1 MAVTP
6 SRVEITEGGSAVLSA
21 SVSPEAAS
29 DRAVAWSSSDR
40 SVATVDKSGTV
51 HGLKPGTAT
60 VTATAEGKSGTCA
73 VTVKA
78 KAVNVTEV
86 TLDKTELTLTEGETG
101 TLTAT
106 VKPDNADN
114 RKVTW
119 SSDKTEIATVDG
131 SGRVTAVK
139 AGEAVITVTTED
151 GGKTATCKVTV
162 KAKAVNVTEVTLDR
176 AELTLTE
183 GETETLTATVRPD
196 NADNRKVTWSS
207 DKTEIATVDGAGKV
221 TAVKPGEAVVTVTT
235 EDGGKTATCKVTV
248 KAKTVNVTEVT
259 LDRTELTLTE
269 GETETLMA
277 TVRPDNADNRKVT
290 WISDKTDVATV
301 GGDGRV
307 TAVKAG
313 EAVITVTTEDGGKT
327 ATCKVTVKAKAVNVT
342 DVSLDRTEL
351 TLTEGETETL
361 TATVKPDNAD
371 NRKVTWSSDK
381 TDVATVDGAGRVTA
395 VKAGEATV
403 TVTTE
408 DGGRTATCKVTVKAK
423 TVNVTEVTLD
433 RTELTLTE
441 GETETLMATVRPDNA
456 DNRKVTWIS
465 DKTDV
470 ATVGGDGRVT
480 AVKAGEAVVTVTTED
495 GGKTATCKVTVKAKA
510 VNVTD
515 VSLDR
520 TELTLTEGETETLTA
535 TVKPDNAD
543 NRKVTWS
550 SDKTD
555 VATVDGAGRVTAVKA
570 GEAVITVTTEDG
582 GKTATCKV
590 TVKAKTVP
598 VTGVEV
604 NPWAVTLSV
613 RGTSKLSYT
622 IRPADATNQNVKW
635 ESESPSVA
643 TVDSE
648 GNVQGVAAG
657 TAKICVTTEDGG
669 FKSYCT
675 VTVKKAESKFE
686 VGGLWYEYF
695 GQNKARVIPDPD
707 GSKYGGNISI
717 PGQIEYGGITYSV
730 VHIGSRA
737 FYECA
742 DLKSVTLGEGIEYIG
757 TWAFYNCP
765 NLERITFSSTMGS
778 FNTDNPVFER
788 CPKLEIVTT
797 PKTSESQRY
806 YFYTHGGVLYRHCYY
821 SAYTGTFSKET
832 EALSWLPE
840 KTTGAFAIKDGV
852 EVIDEFSLSFTG
864 IDKIIIPES
873 VKYIGPRFFNDS
885 KTPLEIELNWRT
897 KEDIDRISTIESD
910 PSRFFF
916 VRTDRSA
923 VKVTVPKGT
932 KSLYESHWLWS
943 HLGGIEERP

>member
-6 SRVEITEGGSAVLSA
+6 SRIEIIEGESAVLSA

-40 SVATVDKSGTV
+40 SVATVDKAGTV
-51 HGLKPGTAT
+51 HGLRPGTAT

-86 TLDKTELTLTEGETG
+86 TLDRAELTLTEGETETLTATVKPDNADNRKVAWSSDKTDVATVDGAGKVTAVKAGEAVVTVTTEDGGKTASCKVTVKAKAVNVTEVTLDRTELTLTEGETG

-119 SSDKTEIATVDG
+119 ISDKTDVATVDG
-131 SGRVTAVK
+131 DGRVTAVK
-139 AGEAVITVTTED
+139 AGV
-151 GGKTATCKVTV
+151 AT
-162 KAKAVNVTEVTLDR
+162 
-176 AELTLTE
+176 
-183 GETETLTATVRPD
+183 
-196 NADNRKVTWSS
+196 
-207 DKTEIATVDGAGKV
+207 
-221 TAVKPGEAVVTVTT
+221 VTVTT
-235 EDGGKTATCKVTV
+235 EDGGKTASCKVTV
-248 KAKTVNVTEVT
+248 KAKAVNVTEVT

-269 GETETLMA
+269 GETGTLTA
-277 TVRPDNADNRKVT
+277 TVKPDNADNRKVT

-301 GGDGRV
+301 DGDGRV

-313 EAVITVTTEDGGKT
+313 
-327 ATCKVTVKAKAVNVT
+327 
-342 DVSLDRTEL
+342 
-351 TLTEGETETL
+351 
-361 TATVKPDNAD
+361 
-371 NRKVTWSSDK
+371 
-381 TDVATVDGAGRVTA
+381 VAT
-395 VKAGEATV
+395 
-403 TVTTE
+403 
-408 DGGRTATCKVTVKAK
+408 
-423 TVNVTEVTLD
+423 
-433 RTELTLTE
+433 
-441 GETETLMATVRPDNA
+441 
-456 DNRKVTWIS
+456 
-465 DKTDV
+465 
-470 ATVGGDGRVT
+470 
-480 AVKAGEAVVTVTTED
+480 VTVTTED
-495 GGKTATCKVTVKAKA
+495 GGKTASCKVTVKAKA
-510 VNVTD
+510 
-515 VSLDR
+515 
-520 TELTLTEGETETLTA
+520 
-535 TVKPDNAD
+535 
-543 NRKVTWS
+543 
-550 SDKTD
+550 
-555 VATVDGAGRVTAVKA
+555 
-570 GEAVITVTTEDG
+570 
-582 GKTATCKV
+582 
-590 TVKAKTVP
+590 VP

-604 NPWAVTLSV
+604 NPWVVTLSV

-695 GQNKARVIPDPD
+695 YGPNLARVIPDPD

-742 DLKSVTLGEGIEYIG
+742 DLKSVTLGEGIKYIG
-757 TWAFYNCP
+757 AWAFYNCP
-765 NLERITFSSTMGS
+765 NLERITFSSTMNS
-778 FNTDNPVFER
+778 FDTGNPVFVR

-806 YFYTHGGVLYRHCYY
+806 YFYTHDGALYRHCYY
-821 SAYTGTFSKET
+821 SAYTGTFRKET

-840 KTTGAFAIKDGV
+840 KTTGVFAIKDGV
-852 EVIDEFSLSFTG
+852 EVIDDFSLSLTG

-873 VKYIGPRFFNDS
+873 VKYIGPKFFNDS

-916 VRTDRSA
+916 VHTDRSA

>member
-1 MAVTP
+1 MTVTP
-6 SRVEITEGGSAVLSA
+6 SRIEIIEGGSAALSA
-21 SVSPEAAS
+21 RVSPEAAS

-40 SVATVDKSGTV
+40 SVATVDKAGTV

-78 KAVNVTEV
+78 KAVGVTEV
-86 TLDKTELTLTEGETG
+86 TLDKTELTLTEGETE

-106 VKPDNADN
+106 VRPDNADN

-131 SGRVTAVK
+131 AGRVTAVK

-151 GGKTATCKVTV
+151 GGKTATCAVTV

-176 AELTLTE
+176 TELTLTE

-235 EDGGKTATCKVTV
+235 EDGGKTATCRVTV
-248 KAKTVNVTEVT
+248 KAKTVGVTEVT
-259 LDRTELTLTE
+259 
-269 GETETLMA
+269 
-277 TVRPDNADNRKVT
+277 
-290 WISDKTDVATV
+290 
-301 GGDGRV
+301 
-307 TAVKAG
+307 
-313 EAVITVTTEDGGKT
+313 
-327 ATCKVTVKAKAVNVT
+327 
-342 DVSLDRTEL
+342 LDRTEL

-381 TDVATVDGAGRVTA
+381 TEVATVDGAGKVTA
-395 VKAGEATV
+395 VKAGEAT
-403 TVTTE
+403 
-408 DGGRTATCKVTVKAK
+408 
-423 TVNVTEVTLD
+423 
-433 RTELTLTE
+433 
-441 GETETLMATVRPDNA
+441 
-456 DNRKVTWIS
+456 
-465 DKTDV
+465 
-470 ATVGGDGRVT
+470 
-480 AVKAGEAVVTVTTED
+480 VTVTTED

-510 VNVTD
+510 
-515 VSLDR
+515 
-520 TELTLTEGETETLTA
+520 
-535 TVKPDNAD
+535 
-543 NRKVTWS
+543 
-550 SDKTD
+550 
-555 VATVDGAGRVTAVKA
+555 
-570 GEAVITVTTEDG
+570 
-582 GKTATCKV
+582 
-590 TVKAKTVP
+590 VP

-695 GQNKARVIPDPD
+695 GPNFGPNKARVIPDPD
-707 GSKYGGNISI
+707 GIKYGGNISI

-730 VHIGSRA
+730 YQIGSRA

-742 DLKSVTLGEGIEYIG
+742 DLKSVTLGEGIGYIDA
-757 TWAFYNCP
+757 WAFYNCP
-765 NLERITFSSTMGS
+765 NLERITFSSTMES

-797 PKTSESQRY
+797 PKTSESQRD
-806 YFYTHGGVLYRHCYY
+806 YFYTHGGVLYKHCYY
-821 SAYTGTFSKET
+821 SSDTGET
-832 EALSWLPE
+832 EVLSWLPE
-840 KTTGAFAIKDGV
+840 KTTGVFAIKDGV
-852 EVIDEFSLSFTG
+852 EAIDRYSLTFTG

-873 VKYIGPRFFNDS
+873 VKYIETRFFNDS

-910 PSRFFF
+910 PSSFFF
-916 VRTDRSA
+916 FRTDRSA

-943 HLGGIEERP
+943 HLGGIKERP

>member
-6 SRVEITEGGSAVLSA
+6 SRVEIIEGGSAVLSA

-40 SVATVDKSGTV
+40 SVATVDKAGTV
-51 HGLKPGTAT
+51 HGLRPGTAT

-86 TLDKTELTLTEGETG
+86 TLDRTELTLTEGETE
-101 TLTAT
+101 TLTAR

-119 SSDKTEIATVDG
+119 SSDKTEVATVGGD
-131 SGRVTAVK
+131 GRVTAVK
-139 AGEAVITVTTED
+139 AGVAVVTVTTED

-162 KAKAVNVTEVTLDR
+162 KAKAVNVTEVTLD
-176 AELTLTE
+176 
-183 GETETLTATVRPD
+183 
-196 NADNRKVTWSS
+196 K
-207 DKTEIATVDGAGKV
+207 
-221 TAVKPGEAVVTVTT
+221 
-235 EDGGKTATCKVTV
+235 
-248 KAKTVNVTEVT
+248 
-259 LDRTELTLTE
+259 TELTLTE
-269 GETETLMA
+269 GEA
-277 TVRPDNADNRKVT
+277 
-290 WISDKTDVATV
+290 
-301 GGDGRV
+301 
-307 TAVKAG
+307 
-313 EAVITVTTEDGGKT
+313 
-327 ATCKVTVKAKAVNVT
+327 
-342 DVSLDRTEL
+342 
-351 TLTEGETETL
+351 ETL

-371 NRKVTWSSDK
+371 NKKVTWS
-381 TDVATVDGAGRVTA
+381 
-395 VKAGEATV
+395 
-403 TVTTE
+403 
-408 DGGRTATCKVTVKAK
+408 
-423 TVNVTEVTLD
+423 
-433 RTELTLTE
+433 
-441 GETETLMATVRPDNA
+441 
-456 DNRKVTWIS
+456 S

-495 GGKTATCKVTVKAKA
+495 GGKTATCRVTVKAKA

-515 VSLDR
+515 VTLDR
-520 TELTLTEGETETLTA
+520 TELTLTEGDTETLTATVKPDNADNKKVKWSSDKTDVATVGGDGRVTAVKAGEAVVTVTTEDGGKTATCRVTVKAKAVSVTDVTLDKTELTLTEGETETLTA

-543 NRKVTWS
+543 NKKVKWS

-570 GEAVITVTTEDG
+570 GEAVVTVTTEDG
-582 GKTATCKV
+582 EKTASCKV
-590 TVKAKTVP
+590 TVKAKAVP

-604 NPWAVTLSV
+604 YPWVVTLSV

-695 GQNKARVIPDPD
+695 YSPNLARVIPDPD

-730 VHIGSRA
+730 VQIWCRA

-742 DLKSVTLGEGIEYIG
+742 DLKSVTLGEGIGYIDA
-757 TWAFYNCP
+757 WAFYNCP
-765 NLERITFSSTMGS
+765 NLERITFSSTMNS
-778 FNTDNPVFER
+778 FDTGNPVFER

-797 PKTSESQRY
+797 PKTSESQRD
-806 YFYTHGGVLYRHCYY
+806 YFYTHGGALYKHCYY
-821 SAYTGTFSKET
+821 SAYTGTFSKVT
-832 EALSWLPE
+832 EVLSWLPE

-852 EVIDEFSLSFTG
+852 EVIDEYSLSFTG

-873 VKYIGPRFFNDS
+873 VKYIETRFFNDS

-897 KEDIDRISTIESD
+897 KEDIDRISTIVSD

-916 VRTDRSA
+916 FRTDRSA

>member
-1 MAVTP
+1 MTVTP
-6 SRVEITEGGSAVLSA
+6 SRIEIIEGGSAALSA

-29 DRAVAWSSSDR
+29 DRVVSWSSSDR
-40 SVATVDKSGTV
+40 SVATVDKTGTV
-51 HGLKPGTAT
+51 QGLKPGTAT

-86 TLDKTELTLTEGETG
+86 TLDKTELTLTEGETE

-119 SSDKTEIATVDG
+119 I
-131 SGRVTAVK
+131 
-139 AGEAVITVTTED
+139 
-151 GGKTATCKVTV
+151 
-162 KAKAVNVTEVTLDR
+162 
-176 AELTLTE
+176 
-183 GETETLTATVRPD
+183 
-196 NADNRKVTWSS
+196 S
-207 DKTEIATVDGAGKV
+207 DKTEIATVDGAGRV
-221 TAVKPGEAVVTVTT
+221 TAVKAGEAVVTVTT
-235 EDGGKTATCKVTV
+235 EDGGKTASCKVTV
-248 KAKTVNVTEVT
+248 KAKTVSVTEVT
-259 LDRTELTLTE
+259 LD
-269 GETETLMA
+269 
-277 TVRPDNADNRKVT
+277 K
-290 WISDKTDVATV
+290 
-301 GGDGRV
+301 
-307 TAVKAG
+307 
-313 EAVITVTTEDGGKT
+313 
-327 ATCKVTVKAKAVNVT
+327 
-342 DVSLDRTEL
+342 TEL

-371 NRKVTWSSDK
+371 NKKVK
-381 TDVATVDGAGRVTA
+381 
-395 VKAGEATV
+395 
-403 TVTTE
+403 
-408 DGGRTATCKVTVKAK
+408 
-423 TVNVTEVTLD
+423 
-433 RTELTLTE
+433 
-441 GETETLMATVRPDNA
+441 
-456 DNRKVTWIS
+456 
-465 DKTDV
+465 
-470 ATVGGDGRVT
+470 
-480 AVKAGEAVVTVTTED
+480 
-495 GGKTATCKVTVKAKA
+495 
-510 VNVTD
+510 
-515 VSLDR
+515 
-520 TELTLTEGETETLTA
+520 
-535 TVKPDNAD
+535 
-543 NRKVTWS
+543 WS

-570 GEAVITVTTEDG
+570 GEAVVTVTTEDG
-582 GKTATCKV
+582 GKTASCKV
-590 TVKAKTVP
+590 TVKAKVVP

-686 VGGLWYEYF
+686 VGGLWYEYYY
-695 GQNKARVIPDPD
+695 GPNLARVIPDPD

-742 DLKSVTLGEGIEYIG
+742 DLKSVTLGEGIEYIDAQ
-757 TWAFYNCP
+757 AFYNCP
-765 NLERITFSSTMGS
+765 NLERITFSSTMES
-778 FNTDNPVFER
+778 FDTRNPVFER

-797 PKTSESQRY
+797 PKTSESQRD
-806 YFYTHGGVLYRHCYY
+806 YFYTHGGALYKHCYY
-821 SAYTGTFSKET
+821 SEDTGVT
-832 EALSWLPE
+832 EVLSWLPE
-840 KTTGAFAIKDGV
+840 KTTGVFTIKDGV
-852 EVIDEFSLSFTG
+852 EVIDHYSLTYTG

-873 VKYIGPRFFNDS
+873 VKYIESRFFNDS

-910 PSRFFF
+910 PSSFFF
-916 VRTDRSA
+916 FRTDRSA

>member
-6 SRVEITEGGSAVLSA
+6 SRIEIIEGGSAVLSA

-51 HGLKPGTAT
+51 HGLRPGTAT

-119 SSDKTEIATVDG
+119 SSDKTDVATVDG
-131 SGRVTAVK
+131 AGRVTAVK
-139 AGEAVITVTTED
+139 AGEAVVMVTTED

-176 AELTLTE
+176 TELTLTE
-183 GETETLTATVRPD
+183 GEAETLTATVRPD
-196 NADNRKVTWSS
+196 NADNKKVKWSS
-207 DKTEIATVDGAGKV
+207 DKTE
-221 TAVKPGEAVVTVTT
+221 
-235 EDGGKTATCKVTV
+235 
-248 KAKTVNVTEVT
+248 
-259 LDRTELTLTE
+259 
-269 GETETLMA
+269 
-277 TVRPDNADNRKVT
+277 
-290 WISDKTDVATV
+290 
-301 GGDGRV
+301 
-307 TAVKAG
+307 
-313 EAVITVTTEDGGKT
+313 
-327 ATCKVTVKAKAVNVT
+327 
-342 DVSLDRTEL
+342 
-351 TLTEGETETL
+351 
-361 TATVKPDNAD
+361 
-371 NRKVTWSSDK
+371 
-381 TDVATVDGAGRVTA
+381 VATVDG
-395 VKAGEATV
+395 
-403 TVTTE
+403 
-408 DGGRTATCKVTVKAK
+408 D
-423 TVNVTEVTLD
+423 
-433 RTELTLTE
+433 
-441 GETETLMATVRPDNA
+441 
-456 DNRKVTWIS
+456 
-465 DKTDV
+465 
-470 ATVGGDGRVT
+470 
-480 AVKAGEAVVTVTTED
+480 
-495 GGKTATCKVTVKAKA
+495 
-510 VNVTD
+510 
-515 VSLDR
+515 
-520 TELTLTEGETETLTA
+520 
-535 TVKPDNAD
+535 
-543 NRKVTWS
+543 
-550 SDKTD
+550 
-555 VATVDGAGRVTAVKA
+555 GRVTAVKA

-604 NPWAVTLSV
+604 YPWVVTLSV

-695 GQNKARVIPDPD
+695 YSPNLARVIPDPD

-730 VHIGSRA
+730 YQIGSRA
-737 FYECA
+737 FSDCT
-742 DLKSVTLGEGIEYIG
+742 DLKSVTLGEGIGYIDA
-757 TWAFYNCP
+757 WAFYNCP
-765 NLERITFSSTMGS
+765 NLERITFSSTMNS
-778 FNTDNPVFER
+778 FDTGNPVFER

-797 PKTSESQRY
+797 PKTSESQRD
-806 YFYTHGGVLYRHCYY
+806 YFYTHGGALYKHCYY
-821 SAYTGTFSKET
+821 SAYTGTFSKVT
-832 EALSWLPE
+832 EVLSWLPE

-852 EVIDEFSLSFTG
+852 EVIDEYSLSFTG

-873 VKYIGPRFFNDS
+873 VKYIEARFFNDS

>member
-6 SRVEITEGGSAVLSA
+6 SRIEIIEGGSAALSA
-21 SVSPEAAS
+21 RVSPEAAS

-40 SVATVDKSGTV
+40 SVATVDKTGTV
-51 HGLKPGTAT
+51 QGLKPGTAT
-60 VTATAEGKSGTCA
+60 VTATAEGKSGTCT

-86 TLDKTELTLTEGETG
+86 T
-101 TLTAT
+101 
-106 VKPDNADN
+106 
-114 RKVTW
+114 
-119 SSDKTEIATVDG
+119 
-131 SGRVTAVK
+131 
-139 AGEAVITVTTED
+139 
-151 GGKTATCKVTV
+151 
-162 KAKAVNVTEVTLDR
+162 
-176 AELTLTE
+176 
-183 GETETLTATVRPD
+183 
-196 NADNRKVTWSS
+196 
-207 DKTEIATVDGAGKV
+207 
-221 TAVKPGEAVVTVTT
+221 
-235 EDGGKTATCKVTV
+235 
-248 KAKTVNVTEVT
+248 
-259 LDRTELTLTE
+259 
-269 GETETLMA
+269 
-277 TVRPDNADNRKVT
+277 
-290 WISDKTDVATV
+290 
-301 GGDGRV
+301 
-307 TAVKAG
+307 
-313 EAVITVTTEDGGKT
+313 
-327 ATCKVTVKAKAVNVT
+327 
-342 DVSLDRTEL
+342 LDRTEL

-381 TDVATVDGAGRVTA
+381 TEVATVDGAGRVTA
-395 VKAGEATV
+395 VKAGEAVV

-408 DGGRTATCKVTVKAK
+408 DGGKTATCKVTVKAK
-423 TVNVTEVTLD
+423 AVSVTEVTLD
-433 RTELTLTE
+433 RAELTLTE
-441 GETETLMATVRPDNA
+441 GEAETLTATVKPDNA
-456 DNRKVTWIS
+456 DNKKVKWSS
-465 DKTDV
+465 DKTEI

-510 VNVTD
+510 
-515 VSLDR
+515 
-520 TELTLTEGETETLTA
+520 
-535 TVKPDNAD
+535 
-543 NRKVTWS
+543 
-550 SDKTD
+550 
-555 VATVDGAGRVTAVKA
+555 
-570 GEAVITVTTEDG
+570 
-582 GKTATCKV
+582 
-590 TVKAKTVP
+590 VP

-707 GSKYGGNISI
+707 GSKYGGDISI

-730 VHIGSRA
+730 VQIWSYA
-737 FYECA
+737 FSDCT
-742 DLKSVTLGEGIEYIG
+742 DLKSVTLGEGIGYIDAY
-757 TWAFYNCP
+757 AFYNCP
-765 NLERITFSSTMGS
+765 NLERITFSSTMEWFDTG
-778 FNTDNPVFER
+778 NPVFER

-806 YFYTHGGVLYRHCYY
+806 YFYTHDGALYRHCYY
-821 SAYTGTFSKET
+821 SADTGET
-832 EALSWLPE
+832 EVLSWLPE
-840 KTTGAFAIKDGV
+840 KTTGVFAIKDGV
-852 EVIDEFSLSFTG
+852 EVIDDYSLTFTG

-873 VKYIGPRFFNDS
+873 VKYIETRFFNDS

>member
-1 MAVTP
+1 MTVTP
-6 SRVEITEGGSAVLSA
+6 SRIEIIEGGSAALSA
-21 SVSPEAAS
+21 RVSPEAAS

-40 SVATVDKSGTV
+40 SVATVDKTGTV
-51 HGLKPGTAT
+51 QGLKPGTAT
-60 VTATAEGKSGTCA
+60 VTATAEGKSGICA

-86 TLDKTELTLTEGETG
+86 TLDKTELTLTEGETE

-119 SSDKTEIATVDG
+119 RSDKTEIATVDG
-131 SGRVTAVK
+131 AGKVTAVK
-139 AGEAVITVTTED
+139 AGEAVVTVTTED
-151 GGKTATCKVTV
+151 GGKTASCKVTV
-162 KAKAVNVTEVTLDR
+162 KAKAVGVTEVSLDKT
-176 AELTLTE
+176 ELTLTE

-196 NADNRKVTWSS
+196 NADNRKVKWS
-207 DKTEIATVDGAGKV
+207 
-221 TAVKPGEAVVTVTT
+221 
-235 EDGGKTATCKVTV
+235 
-248 KAKTVNVTEVT
+248 
-259 LDRTELTLTE
+259 
-269 GETETLMA
+269 
-277 TVRPDNADNRKVT
+277 
-290 WISDKTDVATV
+290 SDKTDVATV

-307 TAVKAG
+307 TAVKPG
-313 EAVITVTTEDGGKT
+313 EAVVTVATEDGGKT
-327 ATCKVTVKAKAVNVT
+327 ATCKVTVKAKV
-342 DVSLDRTEL
+342 
-351 TLTEGETETL
+351 
-361 TATVKPDNAD
+361 
-371 NRKVTWSSDK
+371 
-381 TDVATVDGAGRVTA
+381 
-395 VKAGEATV
+395 
-403 TVTTE
+403 
-408 DGGRTATCKVTVKAK
+408 
-423 TVNVTEVTLD
+423 
-433 RTELTLTE
+433 
-441 GETETLMATVRPDNA
+441 
-456 DNRKVTWIS
+456 
-465 DKTDV
+465 
-470 ATVGGDGRVT
+470 
-480 AVKAGEAVVTVTTED
+480 
-495 GGKTATCKVTVKAKA
+495 
-510 VNVTD
+510 
-515 VSLDR
+515 
-520 TELTLTEGETETLTA
+520 
-535 TVKPDNAD
+535 
-543 NRKVTWS
+543 
-550 SDKTD
+550 
-555 VATVDGAGRVTAVKA
+555 
-570 GEAVITVTTEDG
+570 
-582 GKTATCKV
+582 
-590 TVKAKTVP
+590 VP

-695 GQNKARVIPDPD
+695 GQNKARVIPGPD
-707 GSKYGGNISI
+707 GSKYGGDISI

-730 VHIGSRA
+730 VQIWSDA
-737 FYECA
+737 FCECA
-742 DLKSVTLGEGIEYIG
+742 DLKSVTLGEGIGYIG
-757 TWAFYNCP
+757 AYAFYNCP
-765 NLERITFSSTMGS
+765 NLERITFSSTMES
-778 FNTDNPVFER
+778 FNTGNPVFER

-821 SAYTGTFSKET
+821 SADTGET
-832 EALSWLPE
+832 EVLSWLPE
-840 KTTGAFAIKDGV
+840 KTTGVFAIKDGV
-852 EVIDEFSLSFTG
+852 DVIDEYSLSFTG

-873 VKYIGPRFFNDS
+873 VKYIGSRFFNDS

>member
-6 SRVEITEGGSAVLSA
+6 SRIEIIEGESAVLSA

-40 SVATVDKSGTV
+40 SVATVDKAGTV
-51 HGLKPGTAT
+51 HGLRPGTAT

-86 TLDKTELTLTEGETG
+86 TLDKTELTLTEGET
-101 TLTAT
+101 
-106 VKPDNADN
+106 
-114 RKVTW
+114 
-119 SSDKTEIATVDG
+119 
-131 SGRVTAVK
+131 
-139 AGEAVITVTTED
+139 
-151 GGKTATCKVTV
+151 
-162 KAKAVNVTEVTLDR
+162 
-176 AELTLTE
+176 
-183 GETETLTATVRPD
+183 
-196 NADNRKVTWSS
+196 
-207 DKTEIATVDGAGKV
+207 
-221 TAVKPGEAVVTVTT
+221 
-235 EDGGKTATCKVTV
+235 
-248 KAKTVNVTEVT
+248 
-259 LDRTELTLTE
+259 
-269 GETETLMA
+269 
-277 TVRPDNADNRKVT
+277 
-290 WISDKTDVATV
+290 
-301 GGDGRV
+301 
-307 TAVKAG
+307 
-313 EAVITVTTEDGGKT
+313 
-327 ATCKVTVKAKAVNVT
+327 
-342 DVSLDRTEL
+342 
-351 TLTEGETETL
+351 ETL

-381 TDVATVDGAGRVTA
+381 TDVATVGGVGRVTA
-395 VKAGEATV
+395 VKAGEAVV

-408 DGGRTATCKVTVKAK
+408 DGGKTASCKVTVKAK
-423 TVNVTEVTLD
+423 AVGVTDVTLD
-433 RTELTLTE
+433 KTELTLTE
-441 GETETLMATVRPDNA
+441 GETETLTATVKPDNA
-456 DNRKVTWIS
+456 DNKKVAWSS

-470 ATVGGDGRVT
+470 ATVDGAGRVT

-510 VNVTD
+510 V
-515 VSLDR
+515 
-520 TELTLTEGETETLTA
+520 
-535 TVKPDNAD
+535 
-543 NRKVTWS
+543 
-550 SDKTD
+550 
-555 VATVDGAGRVTAVKA
+555 
-570 GEAVITVTTEDG
+570 
-582 GKTATCKV
+582 
-590 TVKAKTVP
+590 P
-598 VTGVEV
+598 VTGVDV
-604 NPWAVTLSV
+604 NPWVMTLSV

-648 GNVQGVAAG
+648 GNVKGVAAG

-686 VGGLWYEYF
+686 VGGLWYEYYD
-695 GQNKARVIPDPD
+695 GPNLARVIPDPD

-730 VHIGSRA
+730 VQIGARA
-737 FYECA
+737 FDECT
-742 DLKSVTLGEGIEYIG
+742 DLKSVTLGEGIEYIAAF
-757 TWAFYNCP
+757 AFYNCP
-765 NLERITFSSTMGS
+765 NLESITFSSTMGS
-778 FNTDNPVFER
+778 FNTVNPVFVR

-797 PKTSESQRY
+797 PKTSESQLY
-806 YFYTHGGVLYRHCYY
+806 YFYTHGRALYKHCYY
-821 SAYTGTFSKET
+821 SADTGET
-832 EALSWLPE
+832 EVLSWLPE
-840 KTTGAFAIKDGV
+840 KTTGVFAIKDGV
-852 EVIDEFSLSFTG
+852 EVIDRYSLTFTG
-864 IDKIIIPES
+864 IDKIIVPES
-873 VKYIGPRFFNDS
+873 VKYIGQRFFDDS

>member
-1 MAVTP
+1 MSVFTHTHTRRALLTAAAAILLITSCGKKEETAGVSSVAVTP
-6 SRVEITEGGSAVLSA
+6 SRIEIIEGESAVLSA

-40 SVATVDKSGTV
+40 SVATVDKAGTV
-51 HGLKPGTAT
+51 HGLRPGTAT

-86 TLDKTELTLTEGETG
+86 TLDRAELTLTEGETE

-114 RKVTW
+114 RKVAW
-119 SSDKTEIATVDG
+119 SSDKTDVATVDG
-131 SGRVTAVK
+131 AGKVTAVK

-162 KAKAVNVTEVTLDR
+162 KAKAV
-176 AELTLTE
+176 
-183 GETETLTATVRPD
+183 
-196 NADNRKVTWSS
+196 
-207 DKTEIATVDGAGKV
+207 
-221 TAVKPGEAVVTVTT
+221 
-235 EDGGKTATCKVTV
+235 
-248 KAKTVNVTEVT
+248 
-259 LDRTELTLTE
+259 
-269 GETETLMA
+269 
-277 TVRPDNADNRKVT
+277 
-290 WISDKTDVATV
+290 
-301 GGDGRV
+301 
-307 TAVKAG
+307 
-313 EAVITVTTEDGGKT
+313 
-327 ATCKVTVKAKAVNVT
+327 
-342 DVSLDRTEL
+342 
-351 TLTEGETETL
+351 
-361 TATVKPDNAD
+361 
-371 NRKVTWSSDK
+371 
-381 TDVATVDGAGRVTA
+381 
-395 VKAGEATV
+395 
-403 TVTTE
+403 
-408 DGGRTATCKVTVKAK
+408 
-423 TVNVTEVTLD
+423 
-433 RTELTLTE
+433 
-441 GETETLMATVRPDNA
+441 
-456 DNRKVTWIS
+456 
-465 DKTDV
+465 
-470 ATVGGDGRVT
+470 
-480 AVKAGEAVVTVTTED
+480 
-495 GGKTATCKVTVKAKA
+495 
-510 VNVTD
+510 
-515 VSLDR
+515 
-520 TELTLTEGETETLTA
+520 
-535 TVKPDNAD
+535 
-543 NRKVTWS
+543 
-550 SDKTD
+550 
-555 VATVDGAGRVTAVKA
+555 
-570 GEAVITVTTEDG
+570 
-582 GKTATCKV
+582 
-590 TVKAKTVP
+590 P

-604 NPWAVTLSV
+604 NPWVVTLSV

-686 VGGLWYEYF
+686 VGGLWYEYYYAP
-695 GQNKARVIPDPD
+695 NLARVIPDPD
-707 GSKYGGNISI
+707 GIKYGGNISI

-730 VHIGSRA
+730 YQIGSHA

-742 DLKSVTLGEGIEYIG
+742 DLKSVTLGEGIEYIDAY
-757 TWAFYNCP
+757 AFYNCP
-765 NLERITFSSTMGS
+765 NLERITFSSTMNS
-778 FNTDNPVFER
+778 FDTGNPVFVR

-806 YFYTHGGVLYRHCYY
+806 YFYTHDGALYRHCYY
-821 SAYTGTFSKET
+821 SAYTGTFRKET

-840 KTTGAFAIKDGV
+840 KTTGVFAIKDGV
-852 EVIDEFSLSFTG
+852 EVIDDFSLSLTG

-873 VKYIGPRFFNDS
+873 VKYIGPKFFNDS

-910 PSRFFF
+910 PSGFFF

>member
-1 MAVTP
+1 MTVTP
-6 SRVEITEGGSAVLSA
+6 SRIEIIEGGSAALSA

-29 DRAVAWSSSDR
+29 DRVVSWSSSDR
-40 SVATVDKSGTV
+40 SVAAVDKTGTV
-51 HGLKPGTAT
+51 QGLKPGTAT

-131 SGRVTAVK
+131 A
-139 AGEAVITVTTED
+139 
-151 GGKTATCKVTV
+151 
-162 KAKAVNVTEVTLDR
+162 
-176 AELTLTE
+176 
-183 GETETLTATVRPD
+183 
-196 NADNRKVTWSS
+196 
-207 DKTEIATVDGAGKV
+207 
-221 TAVKPGEAVVTVTT
+221 
-235 EDGGKTATCKVTV
+235 
-248 KAKTVNVTEVT
+248 
-259 LDRTELTLTE
+259 
-269 GETETLMA
+269 
-277 TVRPDNADNRKVT
+277 
-290 WISDKTDVATV
+290 
-301 GGDGRV
+301 
-307 TAVKAG
+307 
-313 EAVITVTTEDGGKT
+313 
-327 ATCKVTVKAKAVNVT
+327 
-342 DVSLDRTEL
+342 
-351 TLTEGETETL
+351 
-361 TATVKPDNAD
+361 
-371 NRKVTWSSDK
+371 
-381 TDVATVDGAGRVTA
+381 
-395 VKAGEATV
+395 
-403 TVTTE
+403 
-408 DGGRTATCKVTVKAK
+408 
-423 TVNVTEVTLD
+423 
-433 RTELTLTE
+433 
-441 GETETLMATVRPDNA
+441 
-456 DNRKVTWIS
+456 
-465 DKTDV
+465 
-470 ATVGGDGRVT
+470 GRVT

-510 VNVTD
+510 VNVTE
-515 VSLDR
+515 VTLDK
-520 TELTLTEGETETLTA
+520 TELTLTEGGTETLTA

-550 SDKTD
+550 SDKTE

-570 GEAVITVTTEDG
+570 GEAVVTVTTEDG

-590 TVKAKTVP
+590 TVKAKVVP

-657 TAKICVTTEDGG
+657 TAKVCVTTEDGG

-695 GQNKARVIPDPD
+695 YGPNLARVIPDPD

-730 VHIGSRA
+730 VQIGIRA
-737 FYECA
+737 FNECT
-742 DLKSVTLGEGIEYIG
+742 DLKSVTLGEGIEYIDAL
-757 TWAFYNCP
+757 AFYNCP
-765 NLERITFSSTMGS
+765 NLERITFSSTMNS
-778 FNTDNPVFER
+778 LNNRNPVFEC

-797 PKTSESQRY
+797 PKTSESQRD
-806 YFYTHGGVLYRHCYY
+806 YFYTHGRALYKHCYY
-821 SAYTGTFSKET
+821 SADTGET
-832 EALSWLPE
+832 EVLSWLPE
-840 KTTGAFAIKDGV
+840 KTTGVFTIKDGV
-852 EVIDEFSLSFTG
+852 EVIDHYSLTFTG

-873 VKYIGPRFFNDS
+873 VKYIESRFFNDS

-910 PSRFFF
+910 PSSFFF
-916 VRTDRSA
+916 FRTDRSA

>member
-6 SRVEITEGGSAVLSA
+6 SRIEIIEGESAVLSA

-40 SVATVDKSGTV
+40 SVATVDKAGTV
-51 HGLKPGTAT
+51 HGLRPGTAT

-78 KAVNVTEV
+78 KAVNVTDV
-86 TLDKTELTLTEGETG
+86 
-101 TLTAT
+101 
-106 VKPDNADN
+106 
-114 RKVTW
+114 
-119 SSDKTEIATVDG
+119 S
-131 SGRVTAVK
+131 
-139 AGEAVITVTTED
+139 
-151 GGKTATCKVTV
+151 
-162 KAKAVNVTEVTLDR
+162 LDR
-176 AELTLTE
+176 TELTLTE
-183 GETETLTATVRPD
+183 GETETLTATVKPD

-248 KAKTVNVTEVT
+248 KAKAVGVTEVT
-259 LDRTELTLTE
+259 LDKTELTLTE
-269 GETETLMA
+269 GEAETLTA
-277 TVRPDNADNRKVT
+277 TVKPDNADNKKVK
-290 WISDKTDVATV
+290 WSSDKTDVATV
-301 GGDGRV
+301 DGAGKV

-327 ATCKVTVKAKAVNVT
+327 ATCRVTVKAKA
-342 DVSLDRTEL
+342 
-351 TLTEGETETL
+351 
-361 TATVKPDNAD
+361 
-371 NRKVTWSSDK
+371 
-381 TDVATVDGAGRVTA
+381 
-395 VKAGEATV
+395 
-403 TVTTE
+403 
-408 DGGRTATCKVTVKAK
+408 
-423 TVNVTEVTLD
+423 VNVTEVTLD

-441 GETETLMATVRPDNA
+441 GETETLTATVR
-456 DNRKVTWIS
+456 S
-465 DKTDV
+465 
-470 ATVGGDGRVT
+470 
-480 AVKAGEAVVTVTTED
+480 
-495 GGKTATCKVTVKAKA
+495 
-510 VNVTD
+510 
-515 VSLDR
+515 
-520 TELTLTEGETETLTA
+520 
-535 TVKPDNAD
+535 DNAD

-570 GEAVITVTTEDG
+570 GEAVVTVTTEDG
-582 GKTATCKV
+582 GKTASCKV

-604 NPWAVTLSV
+604 NPWVMTLSV

-648 GNVQGVAAG
+648 GNVKGVAAG

-686 VGGLWYEYF
+686 VGGLWYEYYD
-695 GQNKARVIPDPD
+695 GPNLARVIPDPD

-730 VHIGSRA
+730 VQIGARA
-737 FYECA
+737 FDECT
-742 DLKSVTLGEGIEYIG
+742 DLKSVTLGEGIEYIAAF
-757 TWAFYNCP
+757 AFYNCP
-765 NLERITFSSTMGS
+765 NLESITFSSTMKS
-778 FNTDNPVFER
+778 FDTGNPVFTR

-797 PKTSESQRY
+797 PKTSESQRD
-806 YFYTHGGVLYRHCYY
+806 YFYTHDGALYKHCYY
-821 SAYTGTFSKET
+821 SADTGET
-832 EALSWLPE
+832 EVLSWLPE
-840 KTTGAFAIKDGV
+840 KSTGVFAIKDGV
-852 EVIDEFSLSFTG
+852 EVIDRYSLTFTG

-873 VKYIGPRFFNDS
+873 VKYIGSRFFGNS

-897 KEDIDRISTIESD
+897 KEDIDRISTIASD
-910 PSRFFF
+910 PSGFFF

-932 KSLYESHWLWS
+932 RSLYESHWLWS

>member
-1 MAVTP
+1 M
-6 SRVEITEGGSAVLSA
+6 EGGSAVLSA

-40 SVATVDKSGTV
+40 SVATVDKAGTV
-51 HGLKPGTAT
+51 HGLRPGTAT

-78 KAVNVTEV
+78 KTINVTEV
-86 TLDKTELTLTEGETG
+86 TLDKTELTLTEGEAEA
-101 TLTAT
+101 LTAT

-114 RKVTW
+114 RKV
-119 SSDKTEIATVDG
+119 A
-131 SGRVTAVK
+131 
-139 AGEAVITVTTED
+139 
-151 GGKTATCKVTV
+151 
-162 KAKAVNVTEVTLDR
+162 
-176 AELTLTE
+176 
-183 GETETLTATVRPD
+183 
-196 NADNRKVTWSS
+196 
-207 DKTEIATVDGAGKV
+207 
-221 TAVKPGEAVVTVTT
+221 
-235 EDGGKTATCKVTV
+235 
-248 KAKTVNVTEVT
+248 
-259 LDRTELTLTE
+259 
-269 GETETLMA
+269 
-277 TVRPDNADNRKVT
+277 
-290 WISDKTDVATV
+290 
-301 GGDGRV
+301 
-307 TAVKAG
+307 
-313 EAVITVTTEDGGKT
+313 
-327 ATCKVTVKAKAVNVT
+327 
-342 DVSLDRTEL
+342 
-351 TLTEGETETL
+351 
-361 TATVKPDNAD
+361 
-371 NRKVTWSSDK
+371 WSSDK

-408 DGGRTATCKVTVKAK
+408 DGG
-423 TVNVTEVTLD
+423 
-433 RTELTLTE
+433 
-441 GETETLMATVRPDNA
+441 
-456 DNRKVTWIS
+456 
-465 DKTDV
+465 
-470 ATVGGDGRVT
+470 
-480 AVKAGEAVVTVTTED
+480 
-495 GGKTATCKVTVKAKA
+495 KTASCKVTVKAKA
-510 VNVTD
+510 VNVTE
-515 VSLDR
+515 VTLDK
-520 TELTLTEGETETLTA
+520 TELTLTEGKTETLTA

-543 NRKVTWS
+543 NRKVTWN
-550 SDKTD
+550 SDKMEI
-555 VATVDGAGRVTAVKA
+555 ATVDGAGKVTAVKP
-570 GEAVITVTTEDG
+570 GEAVVTVTTEDG
-582 GKTATCKV
+582 GKTASCKV
-590 TVKAKTVP
+590 TVKAKAVP

-695 GQNKARVIPDPD
+695 YGPNLARVIPDPD
-707 GSKYGGNISI
+707 GSKYGGDISI

-730 VHIGSRA
+730 VQIWSRA

-742 DLKSVTLGEGIEYIG
+742 DLKSVTLGEGIGYIDA
-757 TWAFYNCP
+757 WAFYNCP
-765 NLERITFSSTMGS
+765 NLERITFSSTMNS
-778 FNTDNPVFER
+778 FDTGNPVFER

-797 PKTSESQRY
+797 PKTSESQRD

-821 SAYTGTFSKET
+821 SAYTGTFGEVT
-832 EALSWLPE
+832 EVLSWLPE
-840 KTTGAFAIKDGV
+840 KTTGVFAIKDGV
-852 EVIDEFSLSFTG
+852 EVIDDFSLSFTG

-873 VKYIGPRFFNDS
+873 VKYIGPIFFRDS

>member
-1 MAVTP
+1 MSVFTHTHTHTRRALLTAAAAILLITSCGKREETAGVSSVAVTP
-6 SRVEITEGGSAVLSA
+6 SRIEIIEGESAVLSA

-40 SVATVDKSGTV
+40 SVATVDKAGTV
-51 HGLKPGTAT
+51 HGLRPGTAT

-86 TLDKTELTLTEGETG
+86 TLDRT
-101 TLTAT
+101 
-106 VKPDNADN
+106 
-114 RKVTW
+114 
-119 SSDKTEIATVDG
+119 
-131 SGRVTAVK
+131 
-139 AGEAVITVTTED
+139 
-151 GGKTATCKVTV
+151 
-162 KAKAVNVTEVTLDR
+162 
-176 AELTLTE
+176 ELTLTE

-207 DKTEIATVDGAGKV
+207 DKTE
-221 TAVKPGEAVVTVTT
+221 
-235 EDGGKTATCKVTV
+235 
-248 KAKTVNVTEVT
+248 
-259 LDRTELTLTE
+259 
-269 GETETLMA
+269 
-277 TVRPDNADNRKVT
+277 
-290 WISDKTDVATV
+290 VATV
-301 GGDGRV
+301 GGDG
-307 TAVKAG
+307 K
-313 EAVITVTTEDGGKT
+313 
-327 ATCKVTVKAKAVNVT
+327 
-342 DVSLDRTEL
+342 
-351 TLTEGETETL
+351 
-361 TATVKPDNAD
+361 
-371 NRKVTWSSDK
+371 
-381 TDVATVDGAGRVTA
+381 
-395 VKAGEATV
+395 
-403 TVTTE
+403 
-408 DGGRTATCKVTVKAK
+408 
-423 TVNVTEVTLD
+423 
-433 RTELTLTE
+433 
-441 GETETLMATVRPDNA
+441 
-456 DNRKVTWIS
+456 
-465 DKTDV
+465 
-470 ATVGGDGRVT
+470 VT

-495 GGKTATCKVTVKAKA
+495 GGKTATCKVTVKAK
-510 VNVTD
+510 T
-515 VSLDR
+515 VS
-520 TELTLTEGETETLTA
+520 
-535 TVKPDNAD
+535 
-543 NRKVTWS
+543 
-550 SDKTD
+550 
-555 VATVDGAGRVTAVKA
+555 
-570 GEAVITVTTEDG
+570 
-582 GKTATCKV
+582 
-590 TVKAKTVP
+590 

-695 GQNKARVIPDPD
+695 YGPNLARVIPDPD

-742 DLKSVTLGEGIEYIG
+742 DLKSVTLGEGIKYIG
-757 TWAFYNCP
+757 AWAFYNCP
-765 NLERITFSSTMGS
+765 NLERITFSSTMNS
-778 FNTDNPVFER
+778 FDTGNPVFER

-806 YFYTHGGVLYRHCYY
+806 YFYTHDGALYRHCYY
-821 SAYTGTFSKET
+821 SAYTGTFRKET

-840 KTTGAFAIKDGV
+840 KTTGVFAIKDGV
-852 EVIDEFSLSFTG
+852 EVIDDFSLSLTG

-873 VKYIGPRFFNDS
+873 VKYIGPKFFNDS

-910 PSRFFF
+910 PSGFFF

>member
-1 MAVTP
+1 MSVFTHTHTHTRRALLTAAAAILLITSCGKKEETAGVSSVAVTP
-6 SRVEITEGGSAVLSA
+6 SRIEIIEGESAVLSA

-40 SVATVDKSGTV
+40 SVATVDKAGTV
-51 HGLKPGTAT
+51 HGLRPGTAT

-86 TLDKTELTLTEGETG
+86 TLDRTELTLTEGETG

-114 RKVTW
+114 RKVAW
-119 SSDKTEIATVDG
+119 SSDKTDVATVDG
-131 SGRVTAVK
+131 AGKVTAVK
-139 AGEAVITVTTED
+139 AGEAVVTVTTED

-162 KAKAVNVTEVTLDR
+162 KAKAVNVTEVTLDKT
-176 AELTLTE
+176 ELTLTE

-207 DKTEIATVDGAGKV
+207 DKTEIATVDGAG
-221 TAVKPGEAVVTVTT
+221 
-235 EDGGKTATCKVTV
+235 
-248 KAKTVNVTEVT
+248 
-259 LDRTELTLTE
+259 
-269 GETETLMA
+269 
-277 TVRPDNADNRKVT
+277 
-290 WISDKTDVATV
+290 
-301 GGDGRV
+301 
-307 TAVKAG
+307 
-313 EAVITVTTEDGGKT
+313 
-327 ATCKVTVKAKAVNVT
+327 
-342 DVSLDRTEL
+342 
-351 TLTEGETETL
+351 
-361 TATVKPDNAD
+361 
-371 NRKVTWSSDK
+371 
-381 TDVATVDGAGRVTA
+381 
-395 VKAGEATV
+395 
-403 TVTTE
+403 
-408 DGGRTATCKVTVKAK
+408 
-423 TVNVTEVTLD
+423 
-433 RTELTLTE
+433 
-441 GETETLMATVRPDNA
+441 
-456 DNRKVTWIS
+456 
-465 DKTDV
+465 
-470 ATVGGDGRVT
+470 RVT

-495 GGKTATCKVTVKAKA
+495 GGKTASCKVTVKAKA
-510 VNVTD
+510 
-515 VSLDR
+515 
-520 TELTLTEGETETLTA
+520 
-535 TVKPDNAD
+535 
-543 NRKVTWS
+543 
-550 SDKTD
+550 
-555 VATVDGAGRVTAVKA
+555 
-570 GEAVITVTTEDG
+570 
-582 GKTATCKV
+582 
-590 TVKAKTVP
+590 VP

-604 NPWAVTLSV
+604 NPWVVTLSV

-675 VTVKKAESKFE
+675 VTVKKTESKFE

-695 GQNKARVIPDPD
+695 GPNKARVIPDPD

-730 VHIGSRA
+730 YQIGSRA

-742 DLKSVTLGEGIEYIG
+742 DLKSVTLGEGIGYIDAY
-757 TWAFYNCP
+757 AFYNCP
-765 NLERITFSSTMGS
+765 NLERITFSSTMES
-778 FNTDNPVFER
+778 FNTDNPVFEL

-797 PKTSESQRY
+797 PKTSESQLN
-806 YFYTHGGVLYRHCYY
+806 YFYTHGGALYRHCYY
-821 SAYTGTFSKET
+821 SSDTGET
-832 EALSWLPE
+832 EVLSWLPE
-840 KTTGAFAIKDGV
+840 KTTGVFAIKDGV
-852 EVIDEFSLSFTG
+852 EVIDDYSLTFTG

-873 VKYIGPRFFNDS
+873 VKYIRTRFFNDS

-916 VRTDRSA
+916 VHTDRSA

>member
-1 MAVTP
+1 VAVTP
-6 SRVEITEGGSAVLSA
+6 SRIEIIEGESAVLSA

-40 SVATVDKSGTV
+40 SVATVDKAGTV
-51 HGLKPGTAT
+51 HGLRPGTAT

-86 TLDKTELTLTEGETG
+86 TLDRAELTLTEGETE

-114 RKVTW
+114 RKVAW
-119 SSDKTEIATVDG
+119 SSDKTDVATVDG
-131 SGRVTAVK
+131 AGKVTAVK
-139 AGEAVITVTTED
+139 AGEAVVTVTTED
-151 GGKTATCKVTV
+151 GGKTASCKVTV
-162 KAKAVNVTEVTLDR
+162 KAKAVNVTEVTLDKT
-176 AELTLTE
+176 ELTLTE

-207 DKTEIATVDGAGKV
+207 DKTDVATVDGDGRVTAVKAGVATVTVTTEDGGKTASCKVTVKAKAVNVTEVTLDRTELTLTEGETGTLTATVKPDNADNRKVTWISDKTDVATVDGAGKV

-248 KAKTVNVTEVT
+248 KAKTV
-259 LDRTELTLTE
+259 
-269 GETETLMA
+269 
-277 TVRPDNADNRKVT
+277 
-290 WISDKTDVATV
+290 S
-301 GGDGRV
+301 
-307 TAVKAG
+307 
-313 EAVITVTTEDGGKT
+313 
-327 ATCKVTVKAKAVNVT
+327 
-342 DVSLDRTEL
+342 
-351 TLTEGETETL
+351 
-361 TATVKPDNAD
+361 
-371 NRKVTWSSDK
+371 
-381 TDVATVDGAGRVTA
+381 
-395 VKAGEATV
+395 
-403 TVTTE
+403 
-408 DGGRTATCKVTVKAK
+408 
-423 TVNVTEVTLD
+423 
-433 RTELTLTE
+433 
-441 GETETLMATVRPDNA
+441 
-456 DNRKVTWIS
+456 
-465 DKTDV
+465 
-470 ATVGGDGRVT
+470 
-480 AVKAGEAVVTVTTED
+480 
-495 GGKTATCKVTVKAKA
+495 
-510 VNVTD
+510 
-515 VSLDR
+515 
-520 TELTLTEGETETLTA
+520 
-535 TVKPDNAD
+535 
-543 NRKVTWS
+543 
-550 SDKTD
+550 
-555 VATVDGAGRVTAVKA
+555 
-570 GEAVITVTTEDG
+570 
-582 GKTATCKV
+582 
-590 TVKAKTVP
+590 

-695 GQNKARVIPDPD
+695 YGPNLARVIPDPD

-730 VHIGSRA
+730 YQIGSHA

-742 DLKSVTLGEGIEYIG
+742 DLKSVTLGEGIEYIDAY
-757 TWAFYNCP
+757 AFYNCP
-765 NLERITFSSTMGS
+765 NLERITFSSTMES
-778 FNTDNPVFER
+778 FNTDNPVFEL

-797 PKTSESQRY
+797 PKTSESQLN
-806 YFYTHGGVLYRHCYY
+806 YFYTHGGALYRHCYY
-821 SAYTGTFSKET
+821 SSDTGET
-832 EALSWLPE
+832 EVLSWLPE
-840 KTTGAFAIKDGV
+840 KTTGVFAIKDGV
-852 EVIDEFSLSFTG
+852 EAIDEHSLTFTG

-873 VKYIGPRFFNDS
+873 VKYIRARFFNDS

-916 VRTDRSA
+916 VHTDRSA

>member
-21 SVSPEAAS
+21 RVSPEAAS
-29 DRAVAWSSSDR
+29 DRVVSWSSSDR
-40 SVATVDKSGTV
+40 SVATVDKTGTV
-51 HGLKPGTAT
+51 QGLKPGTAT
-60 VTATAEGKSGTCA
+60 VTAMAEGKSGTCA

-78 KAVNVTEV
+78 KTVNVMEV
-86 TLDKTELTLTEGETG
+86 TLDRTELTLTEGETE

-119 SSDKTEIATVDG
+119 SSDKTEIATVG
-131 SGRVTAVK
+131 GAGRVTAVK

-162 KAKAVNVTEVTLDR
+162 KAKAVNVTEVTLD
-176 AELTLTE
+176 
-183 GETETLTATVRPD
+183 
-196 NADNRKVTWSS
+196 K
-207 DKTEIATVDGAGKV
+207 
-221 TAVKPGEAVVTVTT
+221 
-235 EDGGKTATCKVTV
+235 
-248 KAKTVNVTEVT
+248 
-259 LDRTELTLTE
+259 
-269 GETETLMA
+269 
-277 TVRPDNADNRKVT
+277 
-290 WISDKTDVATV
+290 
-301 GGDGRV
+301 
-307 TAVKAG
+307 
-313 EAVITVTTEDGGKT
+313 
-327 ATCKVTVKAKAVNVT
+327 
-342 DVSLDRTEL
+342 TEL

-371 NRKVTWSSDK
+371 NKKVTWSSDK
-381 TDVATVDGAGRVTA
+381 TEIATVDGAGRVTA
-395 VKAGEATV
+395 VKAGV
-403 TVTTE
+403 
-408 DGGRTATCKVTVKAK
+408 
-423 TVNVTEVTLD
+423 
-433 RTELTLTE
+433 
-441 GETETLMATVRPDNA
+441 
-456 DNRKVTWIS
+456 
-465 DKTDV
+465 
-470 ATVGGDGRVT
+470 
-480 AVKAGEAVVTVTTED
+480 AVV
-495 GGKTATCKVTVKAKA
+495 
-510 VNVTD
+510 
-515 VSLDR
+515 
-520 TELTLTEGETETLTA
+520 
-535 TVKPDNAD
+535 
-543 NRKVTWS
+543 
-550 SDKTD
+550 
-555 VATVDGAGRVTAVKA
+555 
-570 GEAVITVTTEDG
+570 TVTTEDG

-695 GQNKARVIPDPD
+695 GQNNARVIPDPD

-730 VHIGSRA
+730 FQIGSRA

-742 DLKSVTLGEGIEYIG
+742 DLKSVTLGEGIGYIDAY
-757 TWAFYNCP
+757 AFYNCP
-765 NLERITFSSTMGS
+765 NLERITFSSTMES

-797 PKTSESQRY
+797 PKTSESQLD
-806 YFYTHGGVLYRHCYY
+806 YFYTHGRALYKHCYY
-821 SAYTGTFSKET
+821 SADTGET
-832 EALSWLPE
+832 EVLSWLPE

-852 EVIDEFSLSFTG
+852 EVIDEYSLSFTG

-873 VKYIGPRFFNDS
+873 VKYIETRFFNDS

>member
-1 MAVTP
+1 MTVTP
-6 SRVEITEGGSAVLSA
+6 SRIEIIEGGSAALSA
-21 SVSPEAAS
+21 RVSPEAAS
-29 DRAVAWSSSDR
+29 DRAVSWSSSDR
-40 SVATVDKSGTV
+40 SVATVDKTGTV
-51 HGLKPGTAT
+51 QGLKPGTAT

-119 SSDKTEIATVDG
+119 G
-131 SGRVTAVK
+131 
-139 AGEAVITVTTED
+139 
-151 GGKTATCKVTV
+151 
-162 KAKAVNVTEVTLDR
+162 
-176 AELTLTE
+176 
-183 GETETLTATVRPD
+183 
-196 NADNRKVTWSS
+196 
-207 DKTEIATVDGAGKV
+207 
-221 TAVKPGEAVVTVTT
+221 
-235 EDGGKTATCKVTV
+235 
-248 KAKTVNVTEVT
+248 
-259 LDRTELTLTE
+259 
-269 GETETLMA
+269 
-277 TVRPDNADNRKVT
+277 
-290 WISDKTDVATV
+290 
-301 GGDGRV
+301 
-307 TAVKAG
+307 
-313 EAVITVTTEDGGKT
+313 
-327 ATCKVTVKAKAVNVT
+327 
-342 DVSLDRTEL
+342 
-351 TLTEGETETL
+351 
-361 TATVKPDNAD
+361 
-371 NRKVTWSSDK
+371 SDK

-408 DGGRTATCKVTVKAK
+408 DGGKTASCKVTVKAK
-423 TVNVTEVTLD
+423 AVNVTEVTLD
-433 RTELTLTE
+433 KTELTLTE
-441 GETETLMATVRPDNA
+441 GETETLTATVKPDNA
-456 DNRKVTWIS
+456 DNRKVAWNS
-465 DKTDV
+465 DKTEI
-470 ATVGGDGRVT
+470 ATVGGDGKVT

-495 GGKTATCKVTVKAKA
+495 GGKTATCKVTVRAKA
-510 VNVTD
+510 VNVTE
-515 VSLDR
+515 VSLDK

-535 TVKPDNAD
+535 TVRPDNAD
-543 NRKVTWS
+543 NRKVTWG
-550 SDKTD
+550 SDKTE
-555 VATVDGAGRVTAVKA
+555 VATVDGDGRVTAVKP
-570 GEAVITVTTEDG
+570 GEAVVTVTTEDG
-582 GKTATCKV
+582 GKTATCAV
-590 TVKAKTVP
+590 TVKAKAVP

-675 VTVKKAESKFE
+675 VTVKKTESKFE

-730 VHIGSRA
+730 VQIWSYA
-737 FYECA
+737 FCECA
-742 DLKSVTLGEGIEYIG
+742 DLKSVTLGEGIGYIDAY
-757 TWAFYNCP
+757 AFYNCP
-765 NLERITFSSTMGS
+765 NLERITFSSTMNS
-778 FNTDNPVFER
+778 FNNSNPVFEC

-797 PKTSESQRY
+797 PKTSESQQY
-806 YFYTHGGVLYRHCYY
+806 YFYTHGGALYKHCYY
-821 SAYTGTFSKET
+821 SADTEFSKET
-832 EALSWLPE
+832 EVLSWLPE
-840 KTTGAFAIKDGV
+840 KTTGVFAIKDGV
-852 EVIDEFSLSFTG
+852 EVIDRYSLTFTG

-873 VKYIGPRFFNDS
+873 VKCIGTKFFNDS

-897 KEDIDRISTIESD
+897 KEDIDRISTIVSD
-910 PSRFFF
+910 PSGFFF

>member
-1 MAVTP
+1 MSVFTHTRRALLTAAAAILLITSCGKKEETAGVSSVAVTP
-6 SRVEITEGGSAVLSA
+6 SRIEIIEGESAVLSA

-29 DRAVAWSSSDR
+29 DRAVTWSSSDR
-40 SVATVDKSGTV
+40 SVATVDKAGTV
-51 HGLKPGTAT
+51 HGLRPGTAT

-86 TLDKTELTLTEGETG
+86 TLDRAELTLTEGETE

-114 RKVTW
+114 RKVAW
-119 SSDKTEIATVDG
+119 SSDKTDVATVDG
-131 SGRVTAVK
+131 AGKVTAVK
-139 AGEAVITVTTED
+139 AGEAVVTVTTED
-151 GGKTATCKVTV
+151 GGKTASCKVTV
-162 KAKAVNVTEVTLDR
+162 KAKAVNVTEVTLDKT
-176 AELTLTE
+176 ELTLTE

-207 DKTEIATVDGAGKV
+207 DKT
-221 TAVKPGEAVVTVTT
+221 
-235 EDGGKTATCKVTV
+235 
-248 KAKTVNVTEVT
+248 
-259 LDRTELTLTE
+259 
-269 GETETLMA
+269 
-277 TVRPDNADNRKVT
+277 
-290 WISDKTDVATV
+290 
-301 GGDGRV
+301 
-307 TAVKAG
+307 
-313 EAVITVTTEDGGKT
+313 
-327 ATCKVTVKAKAVNVT
+327 
-342 DVSLDRTEL
+342 
-351 TLTEGETETL
+351 
-361 TATVKPDNAD
+361 
-371 NRKVTWSSDK
+371 
-381 TDVATVDGAGRVTA
+381 DVATVD
-395 VKAGEATV
+395 
-403 TVTTE
+403 
-408 DGGRTATCKVTVKAK
+408 
-423 TVNVTEVTLD
+423 
-433 RTELTLTE
+433 
-441 GETETLMATVRPDNA
+441 
-456 DNRKVTWIS
+456 
-465 DKTDV
+465 
-470 ATVGGDGRVT
+470 GDGRVT

-495 GGKTATCKVTVKAKA
+495 GGKTASCKVTVKAKA
-510 VNVTD
+510 VNVTE
-515 VSLDR
+515 VTLDK

-535 TVKPDNAD
+535 TVRPDNAD

-590 TVKAKTVP
+590 TVKAKAVP

-604 NPWAVTLSV
+604 NPWVVTLSV

-695 GQNKARVIPDPD
+695 YGPNLARVIPDPD

-730 VHIGSRA
+730 YQIGSRA

-742 DLKSVTLGEGIEYIG
+742 DLKSVTLGEGIGYIDAY
-757 TWAFYNCP
+757 AFYNCP
-765 NLERITFSSTMGS
+765 NLERITFSSTMES
-778 FNTDNPVFER
+778 FNTNNPVFVR

-797 PKTSESQRY
+797 PKTSESQLN
-806 YFYTHGGVLYRHCYY
+806 YFYTHGGALYRHCYY
-821 SAYTGTFSKET
+821 SSDTGET
-832 EALSWLPE
+832 EVLSWLPE
-840 KTTGAFAIKDGV
+840 KTTGVFAIKDGV
-852 EVIDEFSLSFTG
+852 EVIDEYSLSFTG

-873 VKYIGPRFFNDS
+873 VKYIWTRFFNDS

-897 KEDIDRISTIESD
+897 KEDIDRISTKESD

-916 VRTDRSA
+916 FRTDRSA